1 MPPATSSVPSSSS
14 MGRGLDVL
22 SSVATLT
29 RDLRPATVSV
39 IADSL
44 GRERS
49 QVSRTLASLERSGL
63 VTRAADRSF
72 ALAWGWYAAA
82 QELSAQRLR
91 THGLVVLEDL
101 SSHLGEAA
109 FLSVLQG
116 DTTLTM
122 LESLP
127 ADSRMIGSWIG
138 RAYPAYCSDA
148 GRATLWDAPADEI
161 RAVFR
166 ATEFSPQGPNTP
178 TSIDDFLARLDDDR
192 RRGFA
197 IVDQEAEPGLYSVA
211 APVWD
216 HRGEVVAAV
225 QVIGTRDVM
234 AERTATCGEACA
246 RAAAELSRELG
257 APSAVLA

>member
-1 MPPATSSVPSSSS
+1 MPSATPRRPPSSS

-22 SSVATLT
+22 AAVADLA
-29 RDLRPATVSV
+29 RDLRPATVSG
-39 IADSL
+39 IAEAL

-49 QVSRTLASLERSGL
+49 QVSRTLASLHRSGL
-63 VTRAADRSF
+63 VRRNADRSF
-72 ALAWGWYAAA
+72 TLAWGWYAAA

-91 THGLVVLEDL
+91 THGQVVLDEL

-116 DTTLTM
+116 DATLTT

-148 GRATLWDAPADEI
+148 GRATLWDAPAEEI
-161 RAVFR
+161 RTVFGS
-166 ATEFSPQGPNTP
+166 TEFSAQGPNTP
-178 TSIDDFLARLDDDR
+178 ASIDDFLSRLDDDR
-192 RRGFA
+192 RRGFT

-225 QVIGTRDVM
+225 QVIGTREAM
-234 AERTATCGEACA
+234 QERTAACGDACA
-246 RAAAELSRELG
+246 RAAAQLSRELG
-257 APSAVLA
+257 APASVCA